1 MVVQLDWA
9 KPAAGVDSTDNWS
22 LHNQKLIFLSEPI
35 KQQQHNKKMDT
46 LKPIVTRQ
54 LIAENI
60 AAEAGALAEKY
71 FHHPEDLEI
80 ESKNPRDFVSEA
92 DRLVE
97 KFIRDQIAITY
108 PDDNIVGEE
117 GGGIET
123 DAYWSLDPIDGTSNF
138 LAGIPLWG
146 VSIAYCENN
155 VPRVGAI
162 AIPLLDILVSA
173 CDTVQG
179 IRFNGEV
186 RTEREKTVIPTFS
199 IGQSP
204 YWDTPS
210 FRQVEDIFRD
220 AGLECM
226 NYRCT
231 VVSVAFAALGFTH
244 GYYEENTNMWDV
256 AAGTIITR
264 QAGLNA
270 NIVINEGNSPLSIS
284 ILTDELHD
292 KINSKLVQ
300 KRMAEV

>member
-1 MVVQLDWA
+1 
-9 KPAAGVDSTDNWS
+9 
-22 LHNQKLIFLSEPI
+22 
-35 KQQQHNKKMDT
+35 MDT
-46 LKPIVTRQ
+46 ENPILSRQ
-54 LIAENI
+54 LFAENI
-60 AAEAGALAEKY
+60 ASEAGAFAESY
-71 FHHPEDLEI
+71 FRHPQDLTI

-97 KFIRDQIAITY
+97 KMIREQIVVTY
-108 PDDNIVGEE
+108 PDDDIVGEE
-117 GGGIET
+117 GGGVET

-155 VPRVGAI
+155 VPIVGAI
-162 AIPLLDILVSA
+162 AIPMLDILVSA
-173 CDTVQG
+173 SAAAKG
-179 IRFNGEV
+179 IRFNREV
-186 RTEREKTVIPTFS
+186 RTERVSSAIPTFS

-204 YWDTPS
+204 YWDTQS
-210 FRQVEDIFRD
+210 FRQVENIFRD

-256 AAGTIITR
+256 AAGTIIAK

-270 NIVINEGNSPLSIS
+270 NIIIKEGNSPLTIS
-284 ILTDELHD
+284 ILTEEMHD
-292 KINSKLVQ
+292 KISYKLAQ
-300 KRMAEV
+300 KRMTEV

>member
-1 MVVQLDWA
+1 
-9 KPAAGVDSTDNWS
+9 
-22 LHNQKLIFLSEPI
+22 
-35 KQQQHNKKMDT
+35 MDT
-46 LKPIVTRQ
+46 ENPILTRQ
-54 LIAENI
+54 LIAENL

-71 FHHPEDLEI
+71 FRHPEGLKI

-97 KFIRDQIAITY
+97 QMIRDQIAITY

-117 GGGIET
+117 GGGVET

-146 VSIAYCENN
+146 VSIAYIENN
-155 VPRVGAI
+155 VPAVGAI
-162 AIPLLDILVSA
+162 SIPMLGILVSA
-173 CDTVQG
+173 SHAAQG
-179 IRFNGEV
+179 IRFNYEV
-186 RTEREKTVIPTFS
+186 QTNRESSAIPTYS

-204 YWDTPS
+204 YWATPS
-210 FRQVEDIFRD
+210 FRQVENIFRD

-231 VVSVAFAALGFTH
+231 VVSVAFAALGYTH

-256 AAGTIITR
+256 AAGTIIAK
-264 QAGLNA
+264 QAGLHA
-270 NIVINEGNSPLSIS
+270 DIIINEGSSPLTIS

-292 KINSKLVQ
+292 RISSKLTQ
-300 KRMAEV
+300 KRFNEI

>member
-1 MVVQLDWA
+1 
-9 KPAAGVDSTDNWS
+9 
-22 LHNQKLIFLSEPI
+22 
-35 KQQQHNKKMDT
+35 MDT
-46 LKPIVTRQ
+46 ENPILTRQ

-71 FHHPEDLEI
+71 FRHPEGLEI
-80 ESKNPRDFVSEA
+80 ETKNPRDFVSEA

-97 KFIRDQIAITY
+97 QMIRDQIAITY

-117 GGGIET
+117 GGGVET

-162 AIPLLDILVSA
+162 SIPMLDILVSA
-173 CDTVQG
+173 SDKAQG
-179 IRFNGEV
+179 IRFNREI
-186 RTEREKTVIPTFS
+186 RTKREPSAIPTFS

-204 YWDTPS
+204 YWETHS

-256 AAGTIITR
+256 AAGTIITK
-264 QAGLNA
+264 QAGLKA
-270 NIVINEGNSPLSIS
+270 NIIFNEGSSPLTIS
-284 ILTDELHD
+284 ILTDELYD
-292 KINSKLVQ
+292 KISPKLSQ
-300 KRMAEV
+300 KRFSGI